1 MRALI
6 VSRIFA
12 PEVAAAA
19 FRLRALA
26 LALRDR
32 GYAVQVITARPPR
45 GVAERDANTTPGV
58 DVRRWP
64 VIRDRNGQVR
74 GYVSYASFDLGAV
87 LRVLVARRADVIV
100 TEPPPTTAW
109 LTSLIARLRRVPHVY
124 YSADCSSDA
133 VRAAGV
139 SPLIARI
146 VFALERSAIR
156 QSTLVLTVNPAI
168 ADRLRELHPGAQVVS
183 VGNGVDTDLF
193 GPTGP
198 VAPSG
203 EASVLYAGTVSEW
216 QRAGV
221 VLDAWPRVME
231 RHPEARLVI
240 VGSGTD
246 WEELRRRS
254 RADAFGGTVDVLPP
268 EPPSEVA
275 ARFRGARLSVVTL
288 TPGIGYDYAVPTK
301 LMAALCTGTPVIFA
315 GDGASADVVAQI
327 PEQWAGGQRVR
338 HDSDA
343 LADAIGDQL
352 ARARGDRTELAAWA
366 AERFSLSAV
375 AGRAVDAIE
384 AARPRPSHERE
395 RDEVGQ

>member
-26 LALRDR
+26 VGLRDR
-32 GYAVQVITARPPR
+32 GYAVRVITARPPR
-45 GVAERDANTTPGV
+45 GSADRDVDGTPGV
-58 DVRRWP
+58 EVRRWP

-74 GYVSYASFDLGAV
+74 GYLSYASFDLGAV
-87 LRVLVARRADVIV
+87 LRVLVTPRPDVVV

-109 LTSLIARLRRVPHVY
+109 MTSLIARLRRIPHVY

-139 SPLIARI
+139 SPLVARI
-146 VFALERSAIR
+146 VLALERGAIR
-156 QSTLVLTVNPAI
+156 RSALVLTVNPAI
-168 ADRLRELHPGAQVVS
+168 ADRLRELHPGAHVVS
-183 VGNGVDTDLF
+183 IGNGVDTDIF

-198 VAPSG
+198 AAPNG
-203 EASVLYAGTVSEW
+203 EATVLYAGTVSEW

-221 VLDAWPRVME
+221 VLDAWPRVIE
-231 RHPEARLVI
+231 RHPGARLVV

-246 WEELRRRS
+246 WDSLRRRS
-254 RADAFGGTVDVLPP
+254 RDEALRGTVDVLPP
-268 EPPSEVA
+268 EPPGDVA

-301 LMAALCTGTPVIFA
+301 LMASLCTGTPVIFA
-315 GDGASADVVAQI
+315 GDGASANIVAQI
-327 PEQWAGGQRVR
+327 PEPWAGGQRVP
-338 HDSDA
+338 HNADA
-343 LADAIGDQL
+343 LADAINAQL
-352 ARARGDRTELAAWA
+352 ARDRGDHTELAAWA
-366 AERFSLSAV
+366 AERFSLAAV

-384 AARPRPSHERE
+384 AAVPPASRARE
-395 RDEVGQ
+395 RREVKR